1 MRKPTFKTTD
11 YYDLWLFFVK
21 EHGLTLLEGELDD
34 IIHEV
39 NEHEKRMKS
48 HMATKTE

>member
-1 MRKPTFKTTD
+1 MKEYTGLPKTD
-11 YYDLWLFFVK
+11 YYELWLFFVK

-39 NEHEKRMKS
+39 NEHEKRMEAKY
-48 HMATKTE
+48 AD